1 MKTKI
6 LYLSGIFIILSV
18 IQAIAYVPDNPDFM
32 SFEKKSFRTGLSG
45 FRRIDVKTFTNSTG
59 MEFVYIPA
67 GEFMMGSNNGSSDEK
82 PVHKVKITKGF
93 YLQKTEVTQGQW
105 KSVMGHNPSY
115 FEDCGDDCPVE
126 NVSWN
131 DVQKFLAKLNKK
143 EKTGKYR
150 LPTEA
155 EWEYAARAGTKT
167 EFAFGNCLSTDH
179 ANYNGNPLS
188 GCSKGEYRKKTIK
201 AGSLRANAWGLY
213 DMHGNMYEWVQDWY
227 EKGFYSR
234 SPVEDP
240 VNDEKGSGRVL
251 RGGSWIFRA
260 RDCRSAYRGRVGPGD
275 RGSNV
280 GFRVLRSV
288 PF

>member
-18 IQAIAYVPDNPDFM
+18 VQAFAYVPDNLDFM
-32 SFEKKSFRTGLSG
+32 SFEKKSFRTGRSS

-67 GEFMMGSNNGSSDEK
+67 GEFMMGSNNGNDDEK

-105 KSVMGHNPSY
+105 KSVMGNNPSY

-126 NVSWN
+126 NVSLN
-131 DVQKFLAKLNKK
+131 DVQKFLAELNKK

-167 EFAFGNCLSTDH
+167 KFAFGNCLSTDH
-179 ANYNGNPLS
+179 ANYDGNSPLS
-188 GCSKGEYRKKTIK
+188 GCAKGEYRIKTIK
-201 AGSLRANAWGLY
+201 AGSLRANA
-213 DMHGNMYEWVQDWY
+213 
-227 EKGFYSR
+227 
-234 SPVEDP
+234 
-240 VNDEKGSGRVL
+240 
-251 RGGSWIFRA
+251 
-260 RDCRSAYRGRVGPGD
+260 
-275 RGSNV
+275 
-280 GFRVLRSV
+280 
-288 PF
+288 